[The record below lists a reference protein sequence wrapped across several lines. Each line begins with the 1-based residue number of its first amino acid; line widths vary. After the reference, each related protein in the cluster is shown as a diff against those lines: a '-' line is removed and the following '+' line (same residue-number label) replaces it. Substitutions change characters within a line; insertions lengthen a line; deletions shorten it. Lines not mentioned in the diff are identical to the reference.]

1 MIENIDDDFSYLKE
15 SDENSLQKEFD
26 GISSLSS
33 GIKNFHYCCQ
43 VCFCFPRI
51 EIIDDEKIKL
61 ICECN
66 NSKKPISITSAFNH
80 MNCIDKKIK
89 IDSKLKCEEN
99 EKYEKFLYYCLLCK
113 EYKCSKCFLECLE
126 QEHKLIDL
134 NREEIKTK
142 KKRNYIEFKLNQ
154 IYEYFREK
162 KIDDICE
169 DKDNKDNTNSFLI
182 EKIKIIPNDRD
193 KTKFYKKEIENH
205 SFLRQI
211 KEEKE
216 LTLLHIIRIIISD
229 YDEYPNFQHKE
240 NISYLEKYMNYK
252 YGMKNG
258 KHNKMVLEYELIDNS
273 DMIKVFGI
281 TFVNINKEKCFLFIN
296 NKILELNENI
306 NIKDIFNEKNNN
318 NLLKIGKIKIEL
330 IEKENNK
337 ITNMSNIFNGIST
350 LLPSSDLSTFDT
362 SNITDMSY
370 MFSNCTT
377 LQSLP
382 EIPKWNTNKVTN
394 MNFLFGNCSSL
405 KFLPDKISE
414 WDTSNVRTMNNMF
427 FGCASLI
434 SLPDISKWTTSNVI
448 DINAIFSNCS
458 SLIDLP
464 DISQWDTTNVQ
475 LMSKIVYECNSLKS
489 LPNINSKWNFDKVKN
504 KNEILEGSPFKIIIE
519 GNRCKKYYIMIKNFF
534 LSIEFLLYLSI
545 CFYIILLLISI
556 GLIYKKL
563 YFSFDLDYE
572 KYLLNDP
579 VFYDFFTSI
588 NGNIEFQKDKR
599 NLEYINIP
607 FLFINFIQ
615 IMNIFTKCFKNLK
628 AKNFVI
634 FSFIMNTI
642 SIILLFFDLSI
653 CFRLTDSFH
662 HYIIMVDCYMYSQYK
677 KNNTNNTYNGAYSDI
692 YNNIYNDTYNNT
704 YKDIFEDIYNYP
716 LIYKDESFVNLIMML
731 SFKFMCFYLYNYYLI
746 IKIYKKKMKENK
758 NKFNKNLKSI
768 KNTRSENNLIK
779 GNGKYNKSLITL
791 NDNLIE
797 EENENIN

>member
-1 MIENIDDDFSYLKE
+1 MIENIELKFSYLNE
-15 SDENSLQKEFD
+15 PENENSIKKEFD

-43 VCFCFPRI
+43 ECFNFPRI
-51 EIIDDEKIKL
+51 EILDDEKIIL
-61 ICECN
+61 ICKCN
-66 NSKKPISITSAFNH
+66 NSKNPISITSAFNH
-80 MNCIDKKIK
+80 MNCIDKKIT

-99 EKYEKFLYYCLLCK
+99 EKYEKFLYYCMICQ

-126 QEHKLIDL
+126 KEHILIDL
-134 NREEIKTK
+134 NREEINTK

-154 IYEYFREK
+154 RYEYFREK
-162 KIDDICE
+162 KIDDLCE
-169 DKDNKDNTNSFLI
+169 DRDNKDNSNSFLI
-182 EKIKIIPNDRD
+182 EKIKILHNDND
-193 KTKFYKKEIENH
+193 KTKLEKKEIENH

-258 KHNKMVLEYELIDNS
+258 KHNKMVLEYKLIDNS
-273 DMIKVFGI
+273 DIIKIFGT

-318 NLLKIGKIKIEL
+318 NLLKIEKIKIEL

-394 MNFLFGNCSSL
+394 MNFLFGNCLSL

-427 FGCASLI
+427 FGCTSLI

-448 DINAIFSNCS
+448 DIDSIFSNCS

-464 DISQWDTTNVQ
+464 DISQWDINNVQ

-489 LPNINSKWNFDKVKN
+489 LPNIISKWNLDKVKN
-504 KNEILEGSPFKIIIE
+504 KNEIFEGSKFEIKIKE
-519 GNRCKKYYIMIKNFF
+519 NGCKKYYNMVMNFF
-534 LSIEFLLYLSI
+534 LSFEFQFYLLI
-545 CFYIILLLISI
+545 CFYIILLLSYIFFI
-556 GLIYKKL
+556 VLLYIKL
-563 YFSFDLDYE
+563 YFSLDIDYE

-579 VFYDFFTSI
+579 VFYDFFTFI
-588 NGNIEFQKDKR
+588 NGNIEFKKVKR
-599 NLEYINIP
+599 NLAIINIP
-607 FLFINFIQ
+607 LSIINI
-615 IMNIFTKCFKNLK
+615 INIINSFKKCFNNLK
-628 AKNFVI
+628 AKSFVI
-634 FSFIMNTI
+634 ISFIMNTI
-642 SIILLFFDLSI
+642 SIILLFCFLSI
-653 CFRLTDSFH
+653 FSRLTNSFH
-662 HYIIMVDCYMYSQYK
+662 HYIIMVDCYLYYSQYK
-677 KNNTNNTYNGAYSDI
+677 KNNTNNIYNGTYNDT

-716 LIYKDESFVNLIMML
+716 
-731 SFKFMCFYLYNYYLI
+731 
-746 IKIYKKKMKENK
+746 
-758 NKFNKNLKSI
+758 
-768 KNTRSENNLIK
+768 
-779 GNGKYNKSLITL
+779 
-791 NDNLIE
+791 
-797 EENENIN
+797 